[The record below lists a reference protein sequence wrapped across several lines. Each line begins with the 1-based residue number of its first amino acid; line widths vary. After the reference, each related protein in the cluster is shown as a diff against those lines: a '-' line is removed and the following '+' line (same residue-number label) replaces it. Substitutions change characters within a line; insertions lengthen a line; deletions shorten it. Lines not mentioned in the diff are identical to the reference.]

1 MTLKWKTDWVL
12 GCYSTAGL
20 EVGSVS
26 SRLRLQD
33 LQIKGK
39 AEKGKSMCAEALY
52 LWICSQAHGIILSME
67 RIMRELQTMYGSSDF
82 SRQSSSM
89 WLLLCCALLPLGFRN
104 KWRWCHC
111 RPGVSARL
119 PVLRLFSLSPTAPLV
134 VLNRF
139 V

>member
-39 AEKGKSMCAEALY
+39 PEKGKSMCAEALY
-52 LWICSQAHGIILSME
+52 LWICSQAHSIILSME

-82 SRQSSSM
+82 LDSKVTYGCFCSVLGCHWASGISSAGATAGPGLSAH
-89 WLLLCCALLPLGFRN
+89 LPAVHLFSVSPAALL
-104 KWRWCHC
+104 
-111 RPGVSARL
+111 
-119 PVLRLFSLSPTAPLV
+119 V
-134 VLNRF
+134 V
-139 V
+139 